1 MERNELHILQIIV
14 MASNKKQPFE
24 LITILGP
31 TATGKTGLAVKLAN
45 RLNGE
50 IISAD
55 SRQIYRGMD
64 IGTGKDLED
73 YNIKGGK
80 IPYHLI
86 DILDPNEDYNVCRFQ
101 NEFEIAYNNI
111 HERNKLPILCGGT
124 GLYLDSVL
132 LNYRFEPIDA
142 NTELRETLDSKS
154 KDELAEQL
162 QTLDSNLFDN
172 WNIDTKRRIIRGIE
186 LAMQNGNPETNS
198 IPNDLSK
205 TCVLG
210 VQYPREIIRNR
221 ITTRLKFRL
230 GNGMIEEVESLLE
243 NGLQKERLNYFGLE
257 YKFIRRYLD
266 DELTKDELFEL
277 LNIAIHQ
284 FAKRQRSWFRRME
297 KRGVN
302 IHWIEEGSLKTA
314 MHIIEPYLELKENP

>member
-1 MERNELHILQIIV
+1 V
-14 MASNKKQPFE
+14 
-24 LITILGP
+24 LGP

-45 RLNGE
+45 LLNGE

-64 IGTGKDLED
+64 IGTGKDLEA
-73 YNIKGGK
+73 YCINGNN

-86 DILDPNEDYNVCRFQ
+86 DILNPSEDYNVCRFQ
-101 NEFEIAYNNI
+101 KEFQMAYNEI
-111 HERNKLPILCGGT
+111 HERGKLPILCGGT

-142 NTELRETLDSKS
+142 NTELRKTLESKS
-154 KDELAEQL
+154 KDKLAEQL

-172 WNIDTKRRIIRGIE
+172 WNMDTKRRIIRGIE
-186 LAMQNGNPETNS
+186 LAMGNGNPETNS
-198 IPNDLSK
+198 TPNDLSK

-210 VQYPREIIRNR
+210 VQYPREIIRDR

-230 GNGMIEEVESLLE
+230 ENGMIDEVESLLK
-243 NGLQKERLNYFGLE
+243 NGLQKDRLNYFGLE

-266 DELTKDELFEL
+266 DELTKNELFEL

-284 FAKRQRSWFRRME
+284 FAKRQQSWFRRME

-302 IHWIEEGSLKTA
+302 IHWVEEGNLKTA
-314 MHIIEPYLELKENP
+314 IQIIEPYLELKEKQ

>member
-1 MERNELHILQIIV
+1 

-64 IGTGKDLED
+64 IGTGKDLEE
-73 YNIKGGK
+73 YSINENN

-86 DILDPNEDYNVCRFQ
+86 DILNPTEDYNVYRFQ
-101 NEFEIAYNNI
+101 TEFQIAYNKI
-111 HERNKLPILCGGT
+111 HERTKLPILCGGT

-132 LNYRFEPIDA
+132 LNYRFAPIEA
-142 NTELRETLDSKS
+142 NAELRENLESKS

-162 QTLDSNLFDN
+162 KILDLNLYEN
-172 WNIDTKRRIIRGIE
+172 WNTDTKRRIIRGIE
-186 LAMQNGNPETNS
+186 LAMKNGSPEINS
-198 IPNDLSK
+198 TPKNLSN
-205 TCVLG
+205 TCVIG
-210 VQYPREIIRNR
+210 VQYPREIIRER
-221 ITTRLKFRL
+221 ITSRLKFRL
-230 GNGMIEEVESLLE
+230 ENGMIEEVEALLK
-243 NGLQKERLNYFGLE
+243 NGLSKERLNYFGLE
-257 YKFIRRYLD
+257 YKFIRRFLD
-266 DELTKDELFEL
+266 DELNRDELFEL

-284 FAKRQRSWFRRME
+284 FAKRQSSWFRRME

-302 IHWIEEGSLKTA
+302 INWIEKGDLDTA
-314 MHIIEPYLELKENP
+314 MQIIEPFLYA